1 MKKRIIILI
10 MLILFSLILVLSIIF
25 FKNKTNDIEPFAE
38 NIIEN
43 AKEEKKEKE
52 EKEEKEEKQI
62 NNITKIIYGESA
74 QGRPLEAFL
83 IKGEEDSTK
92 TIFLDFEVHRL

>member
-52 EKEEKEEKQI
+52 EKEEKQI

>member
-43 AKEEKKEKE
+43 AKEEK
-52 EKEEKEEKQI
+52 EEKQI

-83 IKGEEDSTK
+83 IKGEEGSTK

>member
-43 AKEEKKEKE
+43 AKEENE
-52 EKEEKEEKQI
+52 EKQEKQEKQI
-62 NNITKIIYGESA
+62 NNVTKIIYGESA

-83 IKGEEDSTK
+83 IKGEEGSTK

>member
-43 AKEEKKEKE
+43 AKEEN
-52 EKEEKEEKQI
+52 EEKEEKQI

>member
-43 AKEEKKEKE
+43 AKEEN
-52 EKEEKEEKQI
+52 EEKEEKQI

-83 IKGEEDSTK
+83 IKGEEGSTK

>member
-43 AKEEKKEKE
+43 AKEEKE
-52 EKEEKEEKQI
+52 EKKI

-83 IKGEEDSTK
+83 IKGEEGSTK